1 MEEERERER
10 IEDSADEEQHHRSL
24 AVEKRRRH
32 GRTPPES
39 GFTREEDQITHAV
52 KQNNNAT
59 HGFLIPNPLSS
70 LPPNAT
76 VTVSLRGFQTL
87 STMI

>member
-10 IEDSADEEQHHRSL
+10 IEESADEEQHHRSL

-39 GFTREEDQITHAV
+39 GFTREEDEITHAMHD
-52 KQNNNAT
+52 NNAT
-59 HGFLIPNPLSS
+59 HTDSQFLIPTPL
-70 LPPNAT
+70 
-76 VTVSLRGFQTL
+76 QTL
-87 STMI
+87 SSRSIYALFKYYQRY